1 MREGPDAM
9 PVLLTI
15 AEVAQRMG
23 ISKSGVYR
31 RIAGGD
37 LRAIR
42 ISDRAM
48 RVLESDLQAY
58 VDPVGPELTV
68 REAAT
73 VLRLST
79 SMVYELIREGRL
91 ATTERGS
98 RRLRVLRSELEAYI
112 EGRPM
117 VTEVPESLFGR

>member
-1 MREGPDAM
+1 M

-15 AEVAQRMG
+15 AEVAERMG
-23 ISKSGVYR
+23 VSKSGVYR

-42 ISDRAM
+42 IGDRAM
-48 RVLESDLQAY
+48 RVLESDLLAY

-73 VLRLST
+73 VLRLSP
-79 SMVYELIREGRL
+79 SMVYDLIREGRL
-91 ATTERGS
+91 PAADRGP

>member
-1 MREGPDAM
+1 M

-73 VLRLST
+73 VLRLQRHAQWRTVLQAAEDHAGGLRGMPAWLCAEALASAA
-79 SMVYELIREGRL
+79 GRL
-91 ATTERGS
+91 VR
-98 RRLRVLRSELEAYI
+98 
-112 EGRPM
+112 
-117 VTEVPESLFGR
+117 